1 MTRETKFR
9 RIVKPAVFV
18 ACLGP
23 LVWVMWRAVSGDLG
37 ANPVEAVNRFL
48 GDWALRF
55 LLLAL
60 AVSPLVH
67 ATKTPSLMRFRRM
80 LGLFAFFYAF
90 VHIANYVIA
99 DQAYNWADIW
109 ADIVKRKFITV
120 GMATFLILT
129 LLAATSTKGM
139 IKRLGGK
146 RWQKLHRIVYLAGI
160 GAVLHYAMMV
170 KADLLEPLVYAGIL
184 LVLLGYRVRQKVS
197 SFSSAG

>member
-9 RIVKPAVFV
+9 WILKPAVFL

-23 LVWVMWRAVSGDLG
+23 LAWVVWRAVSGDLG

-55 LLLAL
+55 LLLTL

-67 ATKTPSLMRFRRM
+67 VMKTPTLMRFRRM

-90 VHIANYVIA
+90 LHIANYVIA
-99 DQAYNWADIW
+99 DQAFSWADIW
-109 ADIVKRKFITV
+109 GDIVKRKFITV

-129 LLAATSTKGM
+129 PLALTSTKGM

-146 RWQKLHRIVYLAGI
+146 RWRKLHQIVYLAGI

-170 KADLLEPLVYAGIL
+170 KADLLQPLVYAAIL
-184 LVLLGYRVRQKVS
+184 FVLLGDRFRRKVRS
-197 SFSSAG
+197 SSAG